1 MVWITAKFTTAV
13 KLLDLVVT
21 KLRQIGINV
30 PDCQQWNT
38 KTGIT
43 DERYV
48 TMSGYTLHFFPKT
61 GTLRFQNIDKRELT
75 KEQKKSV
82 PKELEKIQEVPD
94 FFVPDKKKKKK
105 KSNTEK
111 PTEKKR
117 TKKKQ
122 RLHHLTPIA
131 SLPSAPLP
139 SPATNIS
146 LLTSEIPKPLY
157 FSDEMSD
164 RMEVDPS
171 NNPGLV
177 DTGESDDEIDSDSEE
192 EEETEKKRKKKVIH
206 GEKRCL
212 KKEKLL

>member
-139 SPATNIS
+139 SP
-146 LLTSEIPKPLY
+146 
-157 FSDEMSD
+157 
-164 RMEVDPS
+164 
-171 NNPGLV
+171 
-177 DTGESDDEIDSDSEE
+177 
-192 EEETEKKRKKKVIH
+192 EKKQN
-206 GEKRCL
+206 E
-212 KKEKLL
+212 